1 MLQTRKLPRSEW
13 KPYFDRM
20 TRTLAVTNVDIRVD
34 GLDLGDQLEV
44 EHVPLTGI
52 SYDPQE
58 AIIHV
63 ATERV
68 HHAISQPKE
77 VSVQEQGPE
86 VRCIE
91 VIDADGHQQLIELTK
106 ALALPAS

>member
-1 MLQTRKLPRSEW
+1 MQTRKLPRAEW

-20 TRTLAVTNVDIRVD
+20 TRTLALTNVDIRVD
-34 GLDLGDQLEV
+34 GLDLGDQLEA

-52 SYDPQE
+52 SYDPRE
-58 AIIHV
+58 MIIHV
-63 ATERV
+63 ATERI
-68 HHAISQPKE
+68 HHEIAQPRE

-91 VIDADGHQQLIELTK
+91 VIDNDGHKQLIELTK
-106 ALALPAS
+106 ALALPAN

>member
-1 MLQTRKLPRSEW
+1 MQTRKLERSEW

-34 GLDLGDQLEV
+34 GLDLGDQLEA
-44 EHVPLTGI
+44 EHVPLMGI
-52 SYDPQE
+52 SYDPGDG
-58 AIIHV
+58 IIHV
-63 ATERV
+63 ATERL
-68 HHAISQPKE
+68 HHAISQPKA
-77 VSVQEQGPE
+77 VFVQEQGPD

-91 VIDADGHQQLIELTK
+91 VIDQEGHQQLIELTK